1 MSTHKE
7 ITIMVGITKYHCM
20 SSNCICTVCYD
31 AIKDWKREEL
41 RENGFLPELIFS
53 R

>member
-20 SSNCICTVCYD
+20 SSNVFVQY
-31 AIKDWKREEL
+31 AMMQ
-41 RENGFLPELIFS
+41 
-53 R
+53 